1 MDFVAGHAENQ
12 PDKLALVQPGRSLT
26 FKELAER
33 RNRIANSLLE
43 LGIGK
48 GDRAIN
54 YGANSVELM
63 VVNNAITAVQAIT
76 VPMNRMLVAEEVA
89 YILQHSDSKAAFVDD
104 RYLPVIEQVRDQ
116 APNIEHWI
124 TFGEDRREWA
134 HHLEDLV
141 AKGDPDAPAVEAD
154 PESAGGAMMYT
165 SGTTGK
171 PKGAL
176 RSSIDTTMVFNWL
189 GAFDLMDGEHVHLV
203 AGPLYHSAPA
213 AFATFATVL
222 GNTTV
227 IMPKF
232 EAEEALRLIDEY
244 KVTTTFMAPT
254 LIKRILDLPQE
265 VKDRYDPTSMK
276 ALITGAAPCPQNLK
290 EAANEFFG
298 DALFEFYGST
308 ELGINT
314 VLRPEDVTAKPGS
327 CGRVMDGME
336 MAAFDDEGNRLP
348 HGEEGEL
355 YVRRYQG
362 MFDEY
367 YKNEQATRE
376 AELGGGEWV
385 SVGDVG
391 RIDEDGFVFIGD
403 RKKDMII
410 SGGVNIYPAE
420 IEDVL
425 HRMPQVDDVAVFGVP
440 DDEFGERVHAAISLH
455 PGSELTEGDVI
466 SFAREHLAGY
476 KIPREVSFRDA
487 LPRTPTGKLLKREL
501 REPYWAGRE
510 RRI

>member
-12 PDKLALVQPGRSLT
+12 PDKPALVEPGRQLT
-26 FKELAER
+26 FKELVER
-33 RNRIANSLLE
+33 RNRLANSLLG
-43 LGIGK
+43 LGLGK
-48 GDRAIN
+48 GDRIIS

-63 VVNNAITAVQAIT
+63 VVSAAVSAIQGIT
-76 VPMNRMLVAEEVA
+76 VPMNRMLVGEEVA
-89 YILQHSDSKAAFVDD
+89 YILSHSDSKAAFVDD
-104 RYLPVIEQVRDQ
+104 RYLSVIEQVRDQ
-116 APNIEHWI
+116 APNIEHWV
-124 TFGEDRREWA
+124 TFGDERRDWA

-141 AKGDPDAPAVEAD
+141 ATGDPDAPPVEAD
-154 PESAGGAMMYT
+154 PDSAGGAMMYT

-176 RSSIDTTMVFNWL
+176 RSSIDTGMVFNWL
-189 GAFDLMDGEHVHLV
+189 AAFDLMDGEHVHLV

-213 AFATFATVL
+213 AFAQFATVL

-227 IMPKF
+227 VMPKF
-232 EAEEALRLIDEY
+232 EAEEALRLIDEH

-254 LIKRILDLPQE
+254 LIKRIMDLPDE
-265 VKDRYDPTSMK
+265 VKDRYDPTSMM

-327 CGRVMDGME
+327 CGKVMDGME
-336 MAAFDDEGNRLP
+336 MAAFDDDGNRLGV
-348 HGEEGEL
+348 GEEGEL
-355 YVRRYQG
+355 FVRRYKG

-367 YKNEQATRE
+367 YKNEEATRD

-425 HRMPQVDDVAVFGVP
+425 HRIDAVDDAAVFGVP

-455 PGSELTEGDVI
+455 PGARLTEGDVI
-466 SFAREHLAGY
+466 SFCREHLAGY
-476 KIPREVSFRDA
+476 KIPREVSFREQ

-501 REPYWAGRE
+501 RAPYWEGRD
-510 RRI
+510 RVI

>member
-12 PDKLALVQPGRSLT
+12 PDKAALIEPGRTLT
-26 FKELAER
+26 FAELVER
-33 RNRIANSLLE
+33 RNRLANSLLE
-43 LGIGK
+43 LGLGK
-48 GDRAIN
+48 GDRIIS

-63 VVNNAITAVQAIT
+63 VVSNAVSSIQGIT
-76 VPMNRMLVAEEVA
+76 VPMNRMLVGEEVA
-89 YILQHSDSKAAFVDD
+89 YILSHSDSKAAFVDD
-104 RYLPVIEQVRDQ
+104 RYLSVIEQVRDQ

-124 TFGEDRREWA
+124 TFGDERRDWA

-141 AKGDPDAPAVEAD
+141 AKGDPDTPAVEAD

-176 RSSIDTTMVFNWL
+176 RSSIDTGMVFNWL
-189 GAFDLMDGEHVHLV
+189 AAFDLMDGEHVHLV

-222 GNTTV
+222 GNITV
-227 IMPKF
+227 VMPRF
-232 EAEEALRLIDEY
+232 EAEEALRLIDEH

-254 LIKRILDLPQE
+254 LIKRIMDLPQE

-314 VLRPEDVTAKPGS
+314 VLRPEDVARKPGS
-327 CGRVMDGME
+327 CGKVMDGME
-336 MAAFDDEGNRLP
+336 MAAFDDDGNRLEP
-348 HGEEGEL
+348 NGEGEL
-355 YVRRYQG
+355 FVRRYKG

-367 YKNEQATRE
+367 YKNEEATRD

-425 HRMPQVDDVAVFGVP
+425 HRLDAVDDAAVFGVP

-455 PGSELTEGDVI
+455 PGAQLTEGDVI
-466 SFAREHLAGY
+466 SFCREHLAGY
-476 KIPREVSFRDA
+476 KLPREVSFRDE

-501 REPYWAGRE
+501 RAPFWEGRD
-510 RRI
+510 RVI